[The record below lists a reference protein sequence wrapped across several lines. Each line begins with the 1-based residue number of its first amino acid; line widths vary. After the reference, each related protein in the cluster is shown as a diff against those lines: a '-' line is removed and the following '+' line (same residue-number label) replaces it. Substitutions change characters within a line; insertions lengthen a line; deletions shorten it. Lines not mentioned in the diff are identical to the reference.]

1 MELRRL
7 APADAT
13 DYRRLMLD
21 AYARH
26 PNAFTSSVA
35 ERAALPVSWWEGRL
49 SDAAKPDGV
58 VIGAFADGVLA
69 GVAGLT
75 FETREKAKHKA
86 TLFGMYVPVQFRQR
100 GLGRQLVVAALGV
113 ARARDDIKVVQLTV
127 TQGNSAAQTLYEH
140 CGFSVFGVEPFAVAV
155 GEGFVS
161 KVPMWCDLSNGS
173 VGT

>member
-1 MELRRL
+1 
-7 APADAT
+7 
-13 DYRRLMLD
+13 
-21 AYARH
+21 
-26 PNAFTSSVA
+26 
-35 ERAALPVSWWEGRL
+35 
-49 SDAAKPDGV
+49 
-58 VIGAFADGVLA
+58 
-69 GVAGLT
+69 
-75 FETREKAKHKA
+75 
-86 TLFGMYVPVQFRQR
+86 VQFRQR

-161 KVPMWCDLSNGS
+161 KVHMWCDLSNGS